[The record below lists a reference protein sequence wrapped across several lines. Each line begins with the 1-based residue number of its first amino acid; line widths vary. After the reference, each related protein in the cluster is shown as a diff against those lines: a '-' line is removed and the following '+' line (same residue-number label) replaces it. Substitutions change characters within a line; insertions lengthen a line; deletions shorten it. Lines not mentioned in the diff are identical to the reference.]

1 MATIRQRGNSVANS
15 NKWNALV
22 RKEGVNISKTF
33 LKKSD
38 AIKWANEQEVL
49 IEQGLYQSKQSLHSI
64 TLTELLER
72 WTSEVLIHQKSYSN
86 YQYFV
91 KTIIRV
97 LGDKPLTDITPQLLV
112 QYRDTRLKQV
122 ANQTAKHELSII
134 RRAFNKGIEWGY
146 CSSVPYVA
154 MPSLKGQART
164 RRLSASEMQL
174 LLITARANDEY
185 LYHIIMLLKSTA
197 MRRGELAKIK
207 LTDIDL
213 THRLITLNDT
223 KNGDSRIIPLSLAAT
238 ESVNYLIKNRN
249 TSSEPLLKWQKEW
262 LTIKFIALCKS
273 IGIENFRLHDLR
285 HEAVSML
292 FEKGLNSIEVSTISG
307 HKDMTMLKRYAH
319 INPSTLLSKID

>member
-1 MATIRQRGNSVANS
+1 MATIRQRDD
-15 NKWNALV
+15 KWNALV

-38 AIKWANEQEVL
+38 AINWANEQEVL

-64 TLTELLER
+64 TLTKLLER
-72 WTSEVLIHQKSYSN
+72 WTSEVLIHQKSFPN

-91 KTIIRV
+91 KTISRSI
-97 LGDKPLTDITPQLLV
+97 GDKPLTEITPQLLV
-112 QYRDTRLKQV
+112 KYRDTRLKQV
-122 ANQTAKHELSII
+122 ANQTAKHELSIL
-134 RRAFNKGIEWGY
+134 RRAFKKGIEWGY

-164 RRLSASEMQL
+164 RRLTASEMQL
-174 LLITARANDEY
+174 LLSTAKANDEY

-207 LTDIDL
+207 YSDIDL
-213 THRLITLNDT
+213 NNRLITLDDT
-223 KNGDSRIIPLSLAAT
+223 KNGDNRIIPLSLAAT
-238 ESVNYLIKNRN
+238 ESVSYLIKNRN
-249 TSSEPLLKWQKEW
+249 TSSEHHLLKWQKEW
-262 LTIKFIALCKS
+262 LTIKFITLCKS
-273 IGIENFRLHDLR
+273 IGIDNFRLHDLR
-285 HEAVSML
+285 HEAVSSL

>member
-15 NKWNALV
+15 DKWNALV

-49 IEQGLYQSKQSLHSI
+49 IEQGLYRSKISLHSI
-64 TLTELLER
+64 TLAELLDR
-72 WTSEVLIHQKSYSN
+72 WTNEVLIHQKSYSN

-97 LGDKPLTDITPQLLV
+97 LGEKSLAEITPQLLV
-112 QYRDTRLKQV
+112 KYRDTRLKQV

-134 RRAFNKGIEWGY
+134 RRAFKKGIEWGY

-164 RRLSASEMQL
+164 RRLTAIEMQL
-174 LLITARANDEY
+174 LLSTAKANDEY

-197 MRRGELAKIK
+197 MRRGELAKINHS
-207 LTDIDL
+207 DIDL
-213 THRLITLNDT
+213 TQRLITLTDT
-223 KNGDSRIIPLSLAAT
+223 KNGDNRIIPLSLAAT

-249 TSSEPLLKWQKEW
+249 NDHLLNWQKEW

-285 HEAVSML
+285 HEAVSSL

-307 HKDMTMLKRYAH
+307 HKDMAMLRRYAH

>member
-1 MATIRQRGNSVANS
+1 MATIRQRDE
-15 NKWNALV
+15 KWNALV

-33 LKKSD
+33 QKKSN

-49 IEQGLYQSKQSLHSI
+49 IEQGLYQSKQKTI
-64 TLTELLER
+64 TLSKLLDR
-72 WTSEVLIHQKSYSN
+72 WTNEVLIHQKSYPN

-91 KTIIRV
+91 KTINRSI
-97 LGDKPLTDITPQLLV
+97 GDKPLTDITPQLLV
-112 QYRDTRLKQV
+112 KYRDTRLKQV
-122 ANQTAKHELSII
+122 SNQTAKHELSII
-134 RRAFNKGIEWGY
+134 RRALKKGIEWGY

-164 RRLSASEMQL
+164 RRLTASEMQL
-174 LLITARANDEY
+174 LLSTARANDEY
-185 LYHIIMLLKSTA
+185 LYHVIMLLKSTA

-213 THRLITLNDT
+213 NNRLITLNDT
-223 KNGDSRIIPLSLAAT
+223 KNGDDRIIPLSLVAT
-238 ESVNYLIKNRN
+238 ESVNYLIKHRN
-249 TSSEPLLKWQKEW
+249 SEHLLKWQKEW
-262 LTIKFIALCKS
+262 LTIKFITLCKS

-307 HKDMTMLKRYAH
+307 HKDMTMLRRYTH
-319 INPSTLLSKID
+319 INPKTLLTKIDGI